1 MLWTETS
8 HSESGMLSAF
18 TPLSVEKRRG
28 YRTGRERGESN
39 KEPAWV
45 SKSLNSQLSETTWW
59 TARVWEAGSDARHPP
74 WLHSTAPTRPM
85 SRRKEMVRLHHGTY
99 GCHAACSFLSRCSY
113 GGCSQVV
120 WKQLGLLQIE
130 ITGGIGVLEPALRQM
145 AWTKQSEEKRDGR
158 PCRKP
163 SGGVVHREGTTT
175 RWIWGQPLV
184 PPPTPPPPC
193 HPLGMLCLR
202 ASWRSPTWN
211 LVIPLSWSHG
221 ARPSPNRIRHSNR
234 NASNCSLCAYLPGK
248 KFGRMGWEADADIPI
263 LVSAWVFKANVFKQL
278 NFKWGICS
286 AVRKANCL
294 HWRQIKHCK

>member
-1 MLWTETS
+1 MTVKLVWFSWNCNLLLNTAG
-8 HSESGMLSAF
+8 SGTF
-18 TPLSVEKRRG
+18 TPSLIREGSHRGLWLRLIEEAASDQNTVWLSECSGLKHLTRNQGCFQPVRHCQKRRG

-184 PPPTPPPPC
+184 PPPPPTTMSSSGDAVPQSLLEKSHVEFG
-193 HPLGMLCLR
+193 HPSELEP
-202 ASWRSPTWN
+202 RS
-211 LVIPLSWSHG
+211 
-221 ARPSPNRIRHSNR
+221 
-234 NASNCSLCAYLPGK
+234 
-248 KFGRMGWEADADIPI
+248 
-263 LVSAWVFKANVFKQL
+263 
-278 NFKWGICS
+278 
-286 AVRKANCL
+286 
-294 HWRQIKHCK
+294 